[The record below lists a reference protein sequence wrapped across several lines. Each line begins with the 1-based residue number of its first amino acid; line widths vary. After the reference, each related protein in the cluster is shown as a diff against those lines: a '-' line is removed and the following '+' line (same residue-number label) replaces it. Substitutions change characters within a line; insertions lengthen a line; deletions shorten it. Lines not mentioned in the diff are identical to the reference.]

1 VAAKPFV
8 GDRIVLNHHHNY
20 EEMTRVLE
28 ETNQQCHGNICSV
41 NGAWKVKNCCYSKLS
56 LIKICYNFLKS
67 LH

>member
-1 VAAKPFV
+1 MKYYCLNILILLHNFVAAKPFV

-41 NGAWKVKNCCYSKLS
+41 NGA
-56 LIKICYNFLKS
+56 
-67 LH
+67 